1 MDEDE
6 DEDEEIEEEPRP
18 PRPRQISPIAIPA
31 PRVYL
36 PPMVHYET
44 YQSNAVEAPIMRRW
58 IFAGLVLSLL
68 LHAGLLVF
76 FYTHHV
82 EGFNAPEARI
92 EPPPVFKMRQVSIPP
107 MDTEKAVITEQPQ
120 GTAVIT
126 LPSDRPE
133 VKEIQIAPQ
142 IQEQPKPLFT
152 DKPKVEASGS
162 DKMKQNDAVSRAEID
177 KTMTNISNALLPT
190 AVAMPRQPKI
200 SGASG
205 AGSNSGAGD
214 ANVKIPG
221 LGTLDKLLD
230 AGSIRAGDK
239 AGMPGGA
246 LFEYDSFALREDALS
261 QLKKLG
267 TLIQRNPRATF
278 SIEGHTDSFGS
289 PEYNEQLS
297 LARAEEVKKW
307 LVVSYN
313 ISPERIKTKGFGF
326 AKPIVTADKSKE
338 DQAPNRRVE
347 LVVTN
352 IGPKK

>member
-1 MDEDE
+1 
-6 DEDEEIEEEPRP
+6 
-18 PRPRQISPIAIPA
+18 
-31 PRVYL
+31 
-36 PPMVHYET
+36 MVHYET

-58 IFAGLVLSLL
+58 VFAGLVLSLL

-76 FYTHHV
+76 FYTHRV

-92 EPPPVFKMRQVSIPP
+92 EPPPVFRMKQVSIPP
-107 MDTEKAVITEQPQ
+107 LENTDHVTMTEQPQ
-120 GTAVIT
+120 GAAVIT

-142 IQEQPKPLFT
+142 IQEQPKPLFN
-152 DKPKVEASGS
+152 DKPKVEASGA
-162 DKMKQNDAVSRAEID
+162 DKMAKNDAISRAEID

-205 AGSNSGAGD
+205 AGSSSGAGD

-246 LFEYDSFALREDALS
+246 LFEYDSYELRPEAVN
-261 QLKKLG
+261 QLRKLG

-278 SIEGHTDSFGS
+278 SIEGHTDSFGT
-289 PEYNEQLS
+289 PEYNEKLS
-297 LARAEEVKKW
+297 LDRAEEVKKW
-307 LVVSYN
+307 LVLNFNVTAD
-313 ISPERIKTKGFGF
+313 RIRTKGFG
-326 AKPIVTADKSKE
+326 ATKLIVPKEKSQE
-338 DQAPNRRVE
+338 EQAPNRRVE

>member
-1 MDEDE
+1 
-6 DEDEEIEEEPRP
+6 
-18 PRPRQISPIAIPA
+18 
-31 PRVYL
+31 
-36 PPMVHYET
+36 MVHYET

-58 IFAGLVLSLL
+58 VFAGLVLSLM

-92 EPPPVFKMRQVSIPP
+92 EPPPVFKMKQVSIPP
-107 MDTEKAVITEQPQ
+107 MENADKAVITEQLQ
-120 GTAVIT
+120 GTAAIT
-126 LPSDRPE
+126 LPDERPE

-142 IQEQPKPLFT
+142 IQEQPKPLFN
-152 DKPKVEASGS
+152 DKPKVEASGA
-162 DKMKQNDAVSRAEID
+162 DKMAKNDAVSRAEID
-177 KTMTNISNALLPT
+177 KTMTNISNAILKEG
-190 AVAMPRQPKI
+190 VAMPRQRVI
-200 SGASG
+200 ANASG
-205 AGSNSGAGD
+205 SGSNSGAGD
-214 ANVKIPG
+214 ANVNLPG
-221 LGTLDKLLD
+221 LGTVKELLDK
-230 AGSIRAGDK
+230 AGSLRAGDK

-246 LFEYDSFALREDALS
+246 LFEYDSYALREDAVS

-278 SIEGHTDSFGS
+278 SIEGHSDSFGT

-326 AKPIVTADKSKE
+326 AKPLVSGDKSKE
-338 DQAPNRRVE
+338 EQAPNRRVE

-352 IGPKK
+352 IGGKK

>member
-1 MDEDE
+1 MTNDEGGRFV
-6 DEDEEIEEEPRP
+6 IRHSSFVIVRP
-18 PRPRQISPIAIPA
+18 T

-36 PPMVHYET
+36 PPMVQYET

-58 IFAGLVLSLL
+58 VFAGLVLSLL

-76 FYTHHV
+76 FYTHRV
-82 EGFNAPEARI
+82 EGFSAPEARI
-92 EPPPVFKMRQVSIPP
+92 EPSPVFKMKQVSIPP
-107 MDTEKAVITEQPQ
+107 LENTDKATITEQPQ

-142 IQEQPKPLFT
+142 IQDEPKPLFQ
-152 DKPKVEASGS
+152 DKPKVEASGP
-162 DKMKQNDAVSRAEID
+162 DKMAKSDAVTRAEID
-177 KTMTNISNALLPT
+177 KTMTSISNALLPDST
-190 AVAMPRQPKI
+190 AMPHQPRIKVGSG
-200 SGASG
+200 SGA
-205 AGSNSGAGD
+205 NSGAGD

-221 LGTLDKLLD
+221 LGSVDNLLDK
-230 AGSIRAGDK
+230 AGSLHAGDK

-246 LFEYDSFALREDALS
+246 LFEYDSHELREQAQN

-289 PEYNEQLS
+289 QEYNEQLS
-297 LARAEEVKKW
+297 LARAEEVKRW
-307 LVVSYN
+307 LVVN
-313 ISPERIKTKGFGF
+313 FNVAPDRIKTKGFGA
-326 AKPIVTADKSKE
+326 AKLIVPADKSRE
-338 DQAPNRRVE
+338 EQAPNRRVE

-352 IGPKK
+352 IGGKK